1 MHPNSS
7 EEMSSNLNRK
17 ALCTLITHSVTSHQ
31 NSQQPLPRNT
41 ELPNNNIRRL
51 KTYEKNMNSLDPK
64 SSTRGSCNA
73 RVLIQPEQ
81 GTGSEIA
88 QPNTENLI
96 NSVQTMRGS
105 TQFPPDLRTRHPNPT
120 ESQPRTHGG
129 PTHYTHTQDQANVE
143 RFRRRV
149 GRPNRV
155 PRHSSCERRGARP
168 SLGQRGS

>member
-1 MHPNSS
+1 
-7 EEMSSNLNRK
+7 
-17 ALCTLITHSVTSHQ
+17 
-31 NSQQPLPRNT
+31 
-41 ELPNNNIRRL
+41 
-51 KTYEKNMNSLDPK
+51 MNSLDPK
-64 SSTRGSCNA
+64 SSIRGSCNA

-168 SLGQRGS
+168 SLGQRGSWRAPRTATAAAAAATARRRRQRGQGRPSRHLPRRRRWGDEP